1 MDTLS
6 KIASLLTVFLS
17 LFIAYKAYP
26 VDQSIKELQA
36 TTAQLDLAI
45 KKADAELKSLE
56 SSRKITFDLYTAAK
70 DVLSREK
77 RSDREE
83 EAVRV
88 LIEALAD
95 DPFRWKLLNA
105 IANGAKN
112 AEVKEKAALNSTFYE
127 ENEVVRNDT
136 LSLPPPPG
144 PAASNSPSKPSSTK
158 EKFGGYNFDFFFC
171 EEKRNS
177 SEPSADKAL
186 QLKTSSDSGRW
197 RKRLLPKEIN
207 AREGYRVSNNEIRFT
222 PPAELPIAQAM
233 QTMLAEKNLK
243 AALHE
248 TSYFTPNYVSVFF
261 CE

>member
-1 MDTLS
+1 MDMLS
-6 KIASLLTVFLS
+6 KIASLFTVLLS

-36 TTAQLDLAI
+36 TTAQLDFAI
-45 KKADAELKSLE
+45 KKSDSELKSLE

-70 DVLSREK
+70 EVLSKEK
-77 RSDREE
+77 RTASEE

-88 LIEALAD
+88 LIDALAD
-95 DPFRWKLLNA
+95 DPFRIKLLNA
-105 IANGAKN
+105 VANGAKSE
-112 AEVKEKAALNSTFYE
+112 EVKEKAALTSTFYE
-127 ENEVVRNDT
+127 ENQTITNYT
-136 LSLPPPPG
+136 SSLPPPPG
-144 PAASNSPSKPSSTK
+144 PGTSNSPSKPTNTK

-171 EEKRNS
+171 EEKRSS

-186 QLKTSSDSGRW
+186 KLKTSSDTGRW

-207 AREGYRVSNNEIRFT
+207 AREGYRISQNEIRFT
-222 PPAELPIAQAM
+222 PPTESPIAQEMQAM
-233 QTMLAEKNLK
+233 LLGNNLK